1 MSLLQN
7 SNAIETSAGG
17 YNVNNSLRFRK
28 AGSAYLTRTPSTSSS
43 NSFTYSVWLKRGDLG
58 SDYMSLFATDASNGL
73 AFDITTGALGL
84 YAGSSTRRALT
95 TAVFRDPSAWYH
107 LVYTRNGGQGGTT
120 SVHTIYINNEEV
132 LTYTGNGGTLLST
145 VSHEIG
151 YGGSSYYFDGYMAE
165 VQLIDGQVL
174 SPSSFAE
181 TDTTTGVWKPKKYT
195 GTYGTNGFYLNF
207 SDIALTSGSNSGLG
221 KDFSGNGN
229 YWTTTNISV
238 TAGTTYDAMTD
249 SPTNTSAT
257 VGNYAIINPLA
268 TTGVTNVASNGNL
281 RTNSVE
287 RRMYSSIGVSSG
299 KWYFEYT
306 VVSTNIIL
314 GIGNNLAIQGN
325 NYTGILA
332 YSNSGVKYN
341 GATTSAYGASYTA
354 NDVIGV
360 ALNMDAGTLE
370 FYKNN
375 VSQGVAFTGLSG
387 IYYASPITG
396 SSGACFVNFGQQ
408 PFVYTPPTGHLAINT
423 YNLADSTIKKG
434 GSYMDAT
441 TYTGTGSTLAVTN
454 AEAFKP
460 DLVWFKD
467 RSSTNVGHRLSNS
480 ISGAGLSLYSNLT
493 NAETAL
499 TDPYVTAFNSNGFS
513 TTTTNGVTYVGWQ
526 WQAGQGTNTTNTSGS
541 ITSTVSV
548 NTTAGFSVVTY
559 TGTGANAT
567 VGHGLGVA
575 PSMVIVKNRGSA
587 VAWTAWHSG
596 IAGTQYL
603 VLNTTAAA
611 ATGATWWDSTTPTSS
626 VFSVGTSTST
636 NASTNTYVAY
646 CWAEIEGF
654 SKFGTYTGNGNA
666 NGTFI
671 YTGFRPRFILVKRS
685 NSTGDW
691 YMWDTSRNTS
701 NVVNSN
707 LLANT
712 FAGETT
718 ATAVDIVSNGFK
730 IRNTTAGFNTNNG
743 IYIYAAFAEN
753 PFKNSLAR

>member
-17 YNVNNSLRFRK
+17 YNINNSLRFRK
-28 AGSAYLTRTPSTSSS
+28 AGSAYLTRTPTTSSN

-73 AFDITTGALGL
+73 AFDITTGSLGL

-120 SVHTIYINNEEV
+120 SVHTIYINNKEV

-145 VSHEIG
+145 VAHEIG
-151 YGGSSYYFDGYMAE
+151 YGGSTYYFDGYMAE
-165 VQLIDGQVL
+165 INLIDNQAL
-174 SPSSFAE
+174 TPSSFG
-181 TDTTTGVWKPKKYT
+181 DTNATTGVWQPKAYT

-207 SDIALTSGSNSGLG
+207 SDIATTSGSNAGLG
-221 KDFSGNGN
+221 KDFSGNAN
-229 YWTTTNISV
+229 YWNTTNISV
-238 TAGTTYDAMTD
+238 TAGATYDAMKD
-249 SPTNTSAT
+249 SPTLTSET
-257 VGNYAIINPLA
+257 VGNYCVMNPISGQ
-268 TTGVTNVASNGNL
+268 GVLVDGNL
-281 RTNSVE
+281 KSTDNDSRA
-287 RRMYSSIGVSSG
+287 YGSIGVSSG
-299 KWYFEYT
+299 KWYWEFT
-306 VVSTNIIL
+306 CLTANTIF
-314 GIGNNLAIQGN
+314 GISNNTSIQGTTL
-325 NYTGILA
+325 TGMLA
-332 YSNSGVKYN
+332 YGSSGGLKYN
-341 GATTSAYGASYTA
+341 GATSSAYGASYTN

-360 ALNMDAGTLE
+360 ALDMDAGTLE

-375 VSQGVAFTGLSG
+375 VSQGTAFTG
-387 IYYASPITG
+387 ITG
-396 SSGACFVNFGQQ
+396 TYFPTTATGSAGSWVANFGQR
-408 PFVYTPPTGHLAINT
+408 PFAYTPPTGFLALNT
-423 YNLADSTIKKG
+423 FNLPDSTILEGDK
-434 GSYMDAT
+434 YMDAT
-441 TYTGTGSTLAVTN
+441 TYTGTGSTLTVTN
-454 AEAFKP
+454 ASAFKP

-480 ISGAGLSLYSNLT
+480 ISGAELSLYSNLT

-513 TTTTNGVTYVGWQ
+513 VTTTNGVTYVGWQ
-526 WQAGQGTNTTNTSGS
+526 WQAGQGSSSSNTNGS
-541 ITSTVSV
+541 ITSTVSAS
-548 NTTAGFSVVTY
+548 TTAGFSVVTY

-575 PSMVIVKNRGSA
+575 PKMIIVKRRNVSDGWQ
-587 VAWTAWHSG
+587 VYHSSIG
-596 IAGTQYL
+596 ATKYL
-603 VLNTTAAA
+603 ELNTTASDGGPNPSLRWNNTA
-611 ATGATWWDSTTPTSS
+611 PTSS
-626 VFSVGTSTST
+626 VFSLGTQSSV
-636 NASTNTYVAY
+636 NASASTYVAY
-646 CWAEIEGF
+646 CWAEIAGF
-654 SKFGTYTGNGNA
+654 SKFDTYTGNGNS
-666 NGTFI
+666 NGVFV
-671 YTGFRPRFILVKRS
+671 YTGFRPKFILVKRS

-718 ATAVDIVSNGFK
+718 ATAIDIVSNGFK
-730 IRNTTAGFNTNNG
+730 IRNTTAGFNTNTG
-743 IYIYAAFAEN
+743 LYIYAAFAEN